1 MQSIFQSYT
10 QPLRRMVMEAGE
22 MAQQLRELAK
32 LPEDLS
38 SIHRIHMAA
47 HNHLQLKSRRAD
59 ALFWPLWAP
68 GIQVVQT

>member
-1 MQSIFQSYT
+1 
-10 QPLRRMVMEAGE
+10 MEARK

-32 LPEDLS
+32 LLEDLS
-38 SIHRIHMAA
+38 SIPRIHMAA

-59 ALFWPLWAP
+59 ALFWTLWAQ